1 MTHPSAHRTPTVNPP
16 LSTAFPAYS
25 TWNTRPSGE
34 YVVVLRSYPEP
45 IPLIARAARRPHRR
59 RAAVSFKFDRAPA
72 RRPRSFVV
80 ARRERASSG
89 TGARRARRR
98 VRATRESRD
107 ASLVDA
113 RRVASRSAAN
123 PRQIAA
129 RAMRS
134 TRWRVD
140 ARFATR
146 GRGRARTRLNASA
159 EPARTRAFDPTRAK
173 DLKLLGAK
181 ENLLDA
187 IERNDAQRIDAAID
201 ECGALYDGE
210 RRSPATSR
218 ALRGRWRLVHSKQA
232 ANANPFQILFQ
243 GAAKNYQTFDED
255 DGVRNAVELGMLRI
269 EAFATSENAGAVR
282 TNIEIRTVDVSF
294 GGRRLKTFELNPKP
308 GAGRGWVEQRFLDEE
323 VRISVGN
330 KGSVFVHVKD
340 DEGESAKEA
349 KETTDA
355 ATTTT
360 SALARVERRADEDE
374 D

>member
-1 MTHPSAHRTPTVNPP
+1 
-16 LSTAFPAYS
+16 
-25 TWNTRPSGE
+25 
-34 YVVVLRSYPEP
+34 
-45 IPLIARAARRPHRR
+45 
-59 RAAVSFKFDRAPA
+59 
-72 RRPRSFVV
+72 
-80 ARRERASSG
+80 
-89 TGARRARRR
+89 
-98 VRATRESRD
+98 
-107 ASLVDA
+107 
-113 RRVASRSAAN
+113 
-123 PRQIAA
+123 
-129 RAMRS
+129 
-134 TRWRVD
+134 
-140 ARFATR
+140 
-146 GRGRARTRLNASA
+146 
-159 EPARTRAFDPTRAK
+159 
-173 DLKLLGAK
+173 
-181 ENLLDA
+181 
-187 IERNDAQRIDAAID
+187 
-201 ECGALYDGE
+201 
-210 RRSPATSR
+210 
-218 ALRGRWRLVHSKQA
+218 
-232 ANANPFQILFQ
+232 LFQ
-243 GAAKNYQTFDED
+243 GAAKNDQPFDED

>member
-1 MTHPSAHRTPTVNPP
+1 
-16 LSTAFPAYS
+16 
-25 TWNTRPSGE
+25 
-34 YVVVLRSYPEP
+34 
-45 IPLIARAARRPHRR
+45 
-59 RAAVSFKFDRAPA
+59 
-72 RRPRSFVV
+72 
-80 ARRERASSG
+80 
-89 TGARRARRR
+89 
-98 VRATRESRD
+98 
-107 ASLVDA
+107 
-113 RRVASRSAAN
+113 
-123 PRQIAA
+123 
-129 RAMRS
+129 MRS
-134 TRWRVD
+134 TRSRVD

-146 GRGRARTRLNASA
+146 GRGRARTRSNASA

>member
-1 MTHPSAHRTPTVNPP
+1 M
-16 LSTAFPAYS
+16 STAFPAYS

-59 RAAVSFKFDRAPA
+59 RAAVSFRFDRAPA
-72 RRPRSFVV
+72 RRPRSF
-80 ARRERASSG
+80 
-89 TGARRARRR
+89 
-98 VRATRESRD
+98 
-107 ASLVDA
+107 
-113 RRVASRSAAN
+113 
-123 PRQIAA
+123 
-129 RAMRS
+129 
-134 TRWRVD
+134 
-140 ARFATR
+140 ATR
-146 GRGRARTRLNASA
+146 GRGRARTRSNASA